1 MEREHTVAPVEQL
14 HWDGKTYKIGGGTH
28 GAAHGI
34 QLKHGK
40 YKGRLLCASRTGIGS
55 YTDWNGLQ
63 KVTYNNA
70 IYSDDHGKTWKTA
83 NCVQVGTGEG
93 TLIENADG
101 TLTYNSRAYFKDGKR
116 RIATSTDGGATW
128 GNFRNDDFLEEE
140 AFCGCNA
147 SFLRVALEDI
157 KDKSI
162 LPEGAKDV
170 TVFCNPRAKTR
181 DNMCACVSFDSGNTW
196 SKVKVINPGHAA
208 YSSLEWNPV
217 TQKFCLLYETGE
229 KHPYSDGITAAE
241 FDMEWLLSE

>member
-1 MEREHTVAPVEQL
+1 MDTNLLADLLYPQI
-14 HWDGKTYKIGGGTH
+14 KTLP
-28 GAAHGI
+28 A
-34 QLKHGK
+34 
-40 YKGRLLCASRTGIGS
+40 
-55 YTDWNGLQ
+55 D
-63 KVTYNNA
+63 
-70 IYSDDHGKTWKTA
+70 
-83 NCVQVGTGEG
+83 
-93 TLIENADG
+93 IEAR
-101 TLTYNSRAYFKDGKR
+101 YPA
-116 RIATSTDGGATW
+116 
-128 GNFRNDDFLEEE
+128 
-140 AFCGCNA
+140 
-147 SFLRVALEDI
+147 RV
-157 KDKSI
+157 